1 MTTYRKKPR
10 NNHNVRM
17 FSVGIYT
24 WNGIAAMQCSLVW
37 GKKGTVDGR
46 IGWARRRYNRKIAK
60 ARHRRSGQKEICDI
74 IYPGFPS
81 CSRVP
86 QPSKRGGTV
95 PEMVIHA
102 KGVSNSN

>member
-1 MTTYRKKPR
+1 MEWDSG
-10 NNHNVRM
+10 H
-17 FSVGIYT
+17 
-24 WNGIAAMQCSLVW
+24 AMRPCM
-37 GKKGTVDGR
+37 GEKGTVDGR
-46 IGWARRRYNRKIAK
+46 IGWARKRYNRKIAK